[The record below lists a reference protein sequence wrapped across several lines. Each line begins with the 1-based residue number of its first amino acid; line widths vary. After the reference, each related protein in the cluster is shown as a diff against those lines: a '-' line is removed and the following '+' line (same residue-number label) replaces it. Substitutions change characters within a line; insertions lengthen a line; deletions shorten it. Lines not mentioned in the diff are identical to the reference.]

1 MPWIIGVLLSYCL
14 GAIPFG
20 YLAVLLVARKDIRSV
35 GSGNIGATN
44 VYRVL
49 GIHWAVLVFILDC
62 LKGILAVSVIPAF
75 LQRSETSYIL
85 ICGLASVLGHMFTFF
100 LRFKGGKG
108 VAVAVGVVIGLGFS
122 QPLFLLILCIALLV
136 WVILFRVFHYVSLA
150 SVVAALLF
158 FMLSILFPLDIEYK
172 LFAFLAMAGIVVR
185 HRQNIQRLIQKK
197 ELKC

>member
-1 MPWIIGVLLSYCL
+1 MQWIIGVLLSYCL

-20 YLAVLLVARKDIRSV
+20 YLVVRLIARKDIRAV

-49 GIHWAVLVFILDC
+49 GIYWAVAVFLLDC
-62 LKGILAVSVIPAF
+62 LKGAAAVSVIPA
-75 LQRSETSYIL
+75 LVHRSETLYIL
-85 ICGLASVLGHMFTFF
+85 VCGFASVLGHMFTFF

-108 VAVAVGVVIGLGFS
+108 VAVAVGVILGLGFS
-122 QPLFLLILCIALLV
+122 QPSFLLILCIALFV
-136 WVILFRVFHYVSLA
+136 WFVLFRVFRYVSFA
-150 SVVAALLF
+150 SVAAAMLF
-158 FMLSILFPLDIEYK
+158 FILSVLFPLAIEYK
-172 LFAFLAMAGIVVR
+172 VFAFLVMAGIIVR